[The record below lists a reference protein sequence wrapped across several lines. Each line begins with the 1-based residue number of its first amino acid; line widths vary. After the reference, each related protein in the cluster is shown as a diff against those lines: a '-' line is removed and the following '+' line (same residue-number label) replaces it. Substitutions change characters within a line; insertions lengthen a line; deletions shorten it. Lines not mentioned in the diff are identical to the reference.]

1 MSMRRWGR
9 AIRPGDTEAQR
20 WPCSCGVADREG
32 GLGAW
37 RVLQVP
43 GVRGFGGTRGA
54 EAVWVGGATRGWPG
68 VRLAGVRRRHRQGAG
83 TEMREIEWRAFL

>member
-43 GVRGFGGTRGA
+43 GMRGFGRTRGA
-54 EAVWVGGATRGWPG
+54 GAVWVGARRVGGQVAVSPAYGGGGAVGKVQGQRGG
-68 VRLAGVRRRHRQGAG
+68 R
-83 TEMREIEWRAFL
+83 